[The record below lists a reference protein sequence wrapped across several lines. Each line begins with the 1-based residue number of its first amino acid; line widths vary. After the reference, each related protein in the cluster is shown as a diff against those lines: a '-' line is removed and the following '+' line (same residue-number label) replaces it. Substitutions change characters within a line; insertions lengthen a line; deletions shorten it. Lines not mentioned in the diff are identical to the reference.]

1 MLPRH
6 IGYIMD
12 GNGRWAESRGLP
24 RSAGYAEGLKA
35 MLRVLA
41 RTEERGVAAASV
53 YAFSSEN
60 FARPSEEISAVLRTV
75 ASWNCSYD
83 GGWKVTYMGERD
95 LFPDNVVKS
104 IREVEER
111 TRDNTGLRLNIALGY
126 GGRRDILLAAQ
137 KAAKKG
143 VLTQSSLENEL
154 SSAGLPPLDAVVR
167 SGGEKRLSGFML
179 YEAAYAELLFTDKL
193 WPDMTAE
200 DVDALLAEFASRTRK
215 FGA

>member
-12 GNGRWAESRGLP
+12 GNGRWAKRRGLP

-75 ASWNCSYD
+75 ASWNSSYD
-83 GGWKVTYMGERD
+83 GCWKVTYMGERD